1 MSDFLQKNWLDF
13 LIVCSEHLQL
23 VLIST
28 VVAIII
34 GIPLGIWITRRP
46 SFKRPILA
54 FANVMQTVPSLAL
67 FGLLI
72 PLPFVGGI
80 GAHTAIIAL
89 VLYGLLPIIRNTVT
103 GIEGV
108 DRAVREAAV
117 AMGMTSAQILRQVE
131 LPLAAG
137 VILAGVRVAAVISVG
152 VATIAAAIGAGGL
165 GIYIFRGLRQNDN
178 TLILVGAIPAA
189 LIALLIDGSLSL
201 LETRF
206 DFASKK
212 SGMKGRKN
220 PGSRLRK
227 FLAPASIAL
236 SLLVLAT
243 LFLFSAGRRSLS
255 KWFNSSSANS
265 SRARIIVGS
274 KDFTEQVILGE
285 IISQALEANGIAVER
300 SFELGGNLV
309 HDTLVSGQIDCYP
322 EYTGTSLTAIL
333 KHQPLNDPRAVYDF
347 VAHEYERRFSVITSP
362 PLGFRND
369 FAILV
374 RGEDARRLKLKTI
387 SDVVP
392 YARKWRAGF
401 GQDFVSRPDGY
412 AGFIRAYD
420 LKFQSAP
427 REMDLALTY
436 RALASREVDL
446 IAGNS
451 TDGLI
456 PAHDLFQLEDDR
468 KFFPPYEAVVL
479 CRKQTLDMFPAART
493 AIENLGGKISTDEM
507 RRMNYEVDGHK
518 RAAAEVVSEWRRGG

>member
-1 MSDFLQKNWLDF
+1 MLDFVSKDWLNF

-28 VVAIII
+28 LIAIIV
-34 GIPLGIWITRRP
+34 GIPLGIWVTHKP
-46 SFKRPILA
+46 SLKRLILA
-54 FANVMQTVPSLAL
+54 FANIMQTVPSLAL

-72 PLPFVGGI
+72 PLPLIGGI

-108 DRAVREAAV
+108 DRDVREAAI
-117 AMGMTSAQILRQVE
+117 AMGMTRWQMLRQVE
-131 LPLAAG
+131 LPLAAS

-165 GIYIFRGLRQNDN
+165 GTYIFRGLRQNEN

-189 LIALLIDGSLSL
+189 LIALVIDSSLSM
-201 LETRF
+201 LEARF
-206 DFASKK
+206 DFTSKRSK
-212 SGMKGRKN
+212 
-220 PGSRLRK
+220 SRLRK
-227 FLAPASIAL
+227 FLMTASIAL
-236 SLLVLAT
+236 SIFLLAL
-243 LFLFSAGRRSLS
+243 LFLFSASRKILNN
-255 KWFNSSSANS
+255 WFSAASSGGSHNK
-265 SRARIIVGS
+265 IIVGS

-285 IISQALEANGIAVER
+285 VVAQSLEAKNIAVER
-300 SFELGGNLV
+300 SFELGGNLA
-309 HDTLVSGQIDCYP
+309 HEALVSGEIDCYP

-333 KHQPLNDPRAVYDF
+333 KHQLLNDPRVVYDL
-347 VAHEYERRFSVITSP
+347 VAHEYESKFSVITSP

-374 RGEDARRLKLKTI
+374 RGTDARELKLKNI
-387 SDVVP
+387 SDIIP
-392 YARKWRAGF
+392 YVAKWRAGF

-420 LKFQSAP
+420 LKFRAPP

-456 PAHDLFQLEDDR
+456 PALDLYQLEDDR
-468 KFFPPYEAVVL
+468 KFFPPYEAVVF
-479 CRKQTLDMFPAART
+479 CRKEALDLFPAARVVL
-493 AIENLGGKISTDEM
+493 ENLGGKISTDEM
-507 RRMNYEVDGHK
+507 RRMNYEIDGHK